1 MTRWAEWLGINRAT
15 MAVLV
20 VVGGLGLSE
29 ELWRNVHTGDVVRAV
44 GFMCATLGFA
54 LPLTNQG
61 LP

>member
-1 MTRWAEWLGINRAT
+1 
-15 MAVLV
+15 
-20 VVGGLGLSE
+20 VGGLGLSE
-29 ELWRNVHTGDVVRAV
+29 ELWRNVHTCDVVCAV